1 MCLSNDVWFF
11 EASFDEN
18 MFLLDFVSL
27 PFAFALQFPSDAVM
41 HSFLFIDKFS
51 IDFELV
57 GDDLLVED
65 W

>member
-1 MCLSNDVWFF
+1 MCLSNAEWFF
-11 EASFDEN
+11 AASFDEN

-27 PFAFALQFPSDAVM
+27 ALQFPSDAVM

-57 GDDLLVED
+57 GGDLLAEG